1 MKTSKI
7 LAGAMALIVPS
18 TLCLTGCNFGFFN
31 AFTYTYDNS
40 EKYTAGDR
48 EIEDKITTI
57 DIDYVSGD
65 VKLNGSDTDK
75 VTVKETANKDLDDA
89 HKVHTWV
96 DGSTLYVRY
105 CESTKS
111 ITFNNINKKLE
122 LNIPGDRELD
132 DLTIK
137 ISSGDFNCGG
147 ITTGKLNAHSSS
159 GDIGISCKASDIELK
174 ASSGDIVLNQEG
186 MGGSVNIKSS
196 SGTVDYTQ
204 TGSNDSINIKSSS
217 GGVRA
222 DVEKASSLAV
232 DVSSGLITI
241 DADDVSDLNTKAS
254 SGDISITLGRVPSTS
269 KINSSS
275 GDVRVTVP
283 EDADMAAHVEISSGS
298 FNTKLPFSK
307 EGKNYT
313 CGNGSSTMDIHVSS
327 GDVDIDVI

>member
-1 MKTSKI
+1 MKTNKFI
-7 LAGAMALIVPS
+7 AGAMALLVPA
-18 TLCLTGCNFGFFN
+18 TLCFTGCDFGVFN
-31 AFTYTYDNS
+31 VLTYTYENS

-48 EIEDKITTI
+48 EITDKITTI

-65 VKLNGSDTDK
+65 VTLTGSDTDK
-75 VTVKETANKDLDDA
+75 VTVKETSNQALDDA

-105 CESTKS
+105 CESTKKIS
-111 ITFNNINKKLE
+111 FNKINKKLE
-122 LNIPGDRELD
+122 LNIPGAQELD
-132 DLTIK
+132 NLNIK
-137 ISSGDFNCGG
+137 ISSGDLKCDGL
-147 ITTGKLNAHSSS
+147 TTGKLNANSSS
-159 GDIGISCKASDIELK
+159 GDLGINCKASDIELK
-174 ASSGDIVLNQEG
+174 VSSGDVKLTQEG

-196 SGTVDYTQ
+196 SGTVDYIQ
-204 TGSNDSINIKSSS
+204 TGSNDMINIKSSS
-217 GGVRA
+217 GAVRA
-222 DVEKASSLAV
+222 SVEKASSFAV
-232 DVSSGLITI
+232 DVSSGSITVN
-241 DADDVSDLNTKAS
+241 ADDVDDFNAKAS
-254 SGDISITLGRVPSTS
+254 SGDLTITLGRVPATS